1 MNSTSKPKTPLAT
14 IFFTV
19 FIDLVGVGI
28 IIPVIAPLF
37 LNQDY
42 GILSA
47 NSSFATRTIMLG
59 LLTASYPFAQFFGA
73 PILGAL
79 SDKYGRKKILI
90 ASLFGTFFGYLL
102 FTYGII
108 AKSLT
113 LLFLS
118 RILDGFTGGNISI
131 ALSAISDVSDPKEKA
146 KNFGLVGMAFGL
158 GFIIGPYIG
167 GKLSDPTVFHL
178 FNFSTPFV
186 FAATLCY
193 INIIM
198 VLLRFKETLPSSRHV
213 ELSLTTGFK
222 NIAKALKMPGLRTTF
237 IAIFFFTFGFNF
249 FTQFFQVFLIEKFHF
264 TQGQIGDLFAY
275 IGIWIA
281 FSQGFITRGLSKK
294 MAPAKI
300 LSFSLLFL
308 GIALFALLL
317 PSQAIYL
324 YCVLPFV
331 AIFNGLSQP
340 NSTAVV
346 SSLADKT
353 MQGEI
358 LGINQ
363 SFQSLAMTIPPI
375 IAGFIVSINRNLPIT
390 VAGISMLVSWLI
402 FKIFYKEKT
411 AQQVK

>member
-1 MNSTSKPKTPLAT
+1 MNSTKKPTTPLAT

-37 LNQDY
+37 LSQEY
-42 GILSA
+42 GILDASVGF
-47 NSSFATRTIMLG
+47 STRTIMLG
-59 LLTASYPFAQFFGA
+59 LLTAAYPFAQFFGA

-79 SDKYGRKKILI
+79 SDKYGRKKILV

-113 LLFLS
+113 LLFMS

-146 KNFGLVGMAFGL
+146 KNFGLIGMAFGL

-167 GKLSDPTVFHL
+167 GKLSDPSVFHL

-186 FAATLCY
+186 FAAALCY

-198 VLLRFKETLPSSRHV
+198 VFLRFKETLPASRHV

-222 NIAKALKMPGLRTTF
+222 NIAKAMKMQSLRTTF

-249 FTQFFQVFLIEKFHF
+249 FTQFFQVFLIEKFSF

-275 IGIWIA
+275 IGLWIA
-281 FSQGFITRGLSKK
+281 FSQGFITRVVSKK
-294 MAPAKI
+294 LSPPKI
-300 LSFSLLFL
+300 LSFSLLCL
-308 GIALFALLL
+308 GLALFGLLI
-317 PSQAIYL
+317 PTQAIYI

-346 SSLADKT
+346 SMLADKN

-363 SFQSLAMTIPPI
+363 SFQSLAMTIPPV

-390 VAGISMLVSWLI
+390 IAGISMIISWLI
-402 FKIFYKEKT
+402 FKIFYKDKSI
-411 AQQVK
+411 QG